1 MKLDFNKIEE
11 VSHMEFKG
19 GKKCLMARMYT
30 DGMTKIMKDRL
41 EPGASI
47 GMHTH
52 ETDCEII
59 YILSGN
65 GTVLYD
71 DGEESLEPEGT
82 CTQPYEYRNG
92 RAGIFCGCATTVEAD
107 MAGIK
112 FRVTKFKK
120 SCRIDKR

>member
-19 GKKCLMARMYT
+19 GKKCLMTRMYT

-71 DGEESLEPEGT
+71 DGEESLEPGDCHYCPKGHAHSLMNTGT
-82 CTQPYEYRNG
+82 EELVFFAVVPQQ
-92 RAGIFCGCATTVEAD
+92 
-107 MAGIK
+107 
-112 FRVTKFKK
+112 
-120 SCRIDKR
+120 